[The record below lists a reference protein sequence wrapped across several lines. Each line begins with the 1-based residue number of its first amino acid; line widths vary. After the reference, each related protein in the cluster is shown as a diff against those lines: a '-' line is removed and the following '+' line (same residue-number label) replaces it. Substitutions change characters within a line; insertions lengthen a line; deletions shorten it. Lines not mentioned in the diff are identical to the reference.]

1 MAALRILGARPS
13 TSCTDV
19 GTEGT
24 IWRGH
29 DDGSVRAVRVL
40 DGEWQCTA
48 VLVCAAPILFI
59 TALEGDEGIATAVV
73 IARDGSAH
81 RIDVA
86 GGKSSVMVL
95 VDLLPPYAEPTC
107 LRSVRGLPST
117 VAVGCADGSVV
128 VVPTHGG
135 KRTVIESS
143 HGTPVHDVN
152 AEADSTRALTC
163 AVLASGR
170 LELVTVAP
178 QPARTMIASDA
189 GAFCAL
195 SDGFAVLRM
204 SEASVWL
211 VASGRE
217 PVPLLLPTESE
228 KAALGEVSTWTLT
241 SAAGGCEVLVS
252 GEAGWVRVPR
262 AQPRGAE
269 GYFHDAPSLFQ

>member
-29 DDGSVRAVRVL
+29 EDGSVRTVRVL
-40 DGEWQCTA
+40 DSEWQCTA

-59 TALEGDEGIATAVV
+59 TALEGDEGTATAVV

-81 RIDVA
+81 RIDVE
-86 GGKSSVMVL
+86 GGMSSVTVL
-95 VDLLPPYAEPTC
+95 ADLLPPYAEPTC

-117 VAVGCADGSVV
+117 VAVGCANGSVV

-152 AEADSTRALTC
+152 VEADSTGALTC

-170 LELVTVAP
+170 LEFVTGAP
-178 QPARTMIASDA
+178 QPARAMIASDA

-195 SDGFAVLRM
+195 SDGRPPYV
-204 SEASVWL
+204 
-211 VASGRE
+211 
-217 PVPLLLPTESE
+217 
-228 KAALGEVSTWTLT
+228 
-241 SAAGGCEVLVS
+241 
-252 GEAGWVRVPR
+252 
-262 AQPRGAE
+262 
-269 GYFHDAPSLFQ
+269 